1 MNRLEDAYPDIYQQK
16 PALLSMRAL
25 SVFPPLSSQI
35 SPNNIPAKIACNL
48 AGYYL
53 DNLLYFYHPSG
64 DFPEIDDY
72 LVDFSVFLRIEKIQQ
87 PVASW
92 HLNTFGDIGEP
103 VRFIEKMKKFPV
115 PPDNIHTML
124 KEIYNFLVKTLQ
136 LAGLAEDNF
145 AASLYDLSVAWMNI
159 HREEFMHLAPTHEV
173 LKTAEILLKQL
184 EQKQYNYHY
193 LWYEWGK
200 EYDEYYRVFIDQ
212 GLSDKTARKKARQ
225 KFIENHPMPEGI
237 SESGYPGTSVN
248 SVKKYQKIYLN
259 WRKNYECQDHHES
272 LNYSEMGT

>member
-1 MNRLEDAYPDIYQQK
+1 MNRLEDVYPDIYQQK

-25 SVFPPLSSQI
+25 SVFPPLSTQI
-35 SPNNIPAKIACNL
+35 SRNNILAKISCNL

-64 DFPEIDDY
+64 DFPEIDSY
-72 LVDFSVFLRIEKIQQ
+72 LVDFSVFLRNEKIQQ
-87 PVASW
+87 PVANW
-92 HLNTFGDIGEP
+92 HLNTSGDIGGP
-103 VRFIEKMKKFPV
+103 DRFIEKMNKFPV
-115 PPDNIHTML
+115 PPDNIHPML
-124 KEIYNFLVKTLQ
+124 KKIYCFLNKTLQ
-136 LAGLAEDNF
+136 LAEFPESDL
-145 AASLYDLSVAWMNI
+145 AASLYDLSVAWMNV
-159 HREEFMHLAPTHEV
+159 HREESMHLASAHEV
-173 LKTAEILLKQL
+173 LKAAEILLKQL

-193 LWYEWGK
+193 FWYEWGK

-212 GLSDKTARKKARQ
+212 GLLDKTARKKARQ

-248 SVKKYQKIYLN
+248 SVKKYQKIYLD
-259 WRKNYECQDHHES
+259 WRNNYECKDHHKS